1 MPKRFTENA
10 QKIILI
16 AQEEAKRLNHDY
28 VGTEHILLGLAAID
42 GTVSNKILTGLGVTF
57 RKVRL
62 EIEKMV
68 GIGDTIMLLG
78 EIPFTPRAK
87 KVLEFSVEES
97 QLLGTQHIGTEHI
110 LLGLIREEEGM
121 ACKILE
127 NLGLNLTHVRD
138 SILNY
143 IGDAEPGDLTEDLS
157 ADNPEETPRET
168 SRSAQTKKKSK
179 TPTLDEYTRD
189 LTALAKNNALD
200 PVIGRDEEIERLVQ
214 ILARRTKN
222 NPVLLGEPGVGKT
235 AIVEGLAQKI
245 ARGEIS
251 DVLNGKRLL
260 ALDLASVVAG
270 TKYRGE
276 FEQRLKNIIDEIAA
290 AKDAII
296 FIDELHTIIGA
307 GAAEGSI
314 DASNMLKPAL
324 ARGEVQCIGA
334 TTFDEYRKYIETD
347 TALERRFQ
355 PITVDP
361 PDVEQTITIL
371 KGIRAKYEQHHK
383 VKYADDALRAAA
395 AIADRYITDRAMPD
409 KAIDLF
415 DEAGARARLKNAVL
429 PPEIK
434 EKQKEYNQA
443 VEEKDQALANKEFE
457 KAAAAKDTEDRLKNY
472 IDHLKKKWQEER
484 EQKQPEVTK
493 EDIALVASKWTGIP
507 VTRLTQSETD
517 KILHMEEHLHERI
530 IGQEE
535 AVRAVSQAIRRN
547 RTGLGNPNRPIGGFL
562 FLGPTGVGKT
572 ELAKS
577 LASFLFGDE
586 DAMIRLDMSEYMEK
600 FAVSRLIG
608 APPGY
613 VGYEEGGQL
622 TEAVRRRP
630 YSVVVL
636 DELEKA
642 HPDIYNIL
650 LQVLDEGYLSDTL
663 GHKVSFKNC
672 VVIMTSNVGAR
683 EITNKGSNLGFAAKT
698 TEEQQYQDM
707 RQGVMDEVKKTF
719 NPEFIN
725 RIDEIVVFHALT
737 KENIAQ
743 ILDLALEEVDDKL
756 ANKELELE
764 LTDSAKNYLIE
775 RGFDAKYGA
784 RPLLRTLQRELEDP
798 LAENILTSRY
808 APGTVIRVDLNKDT
822 QKLTFSN
829 AASKPKNAVA
839 I

>member
-157 ADNPEETPRET
+157 ADNPEETSRET